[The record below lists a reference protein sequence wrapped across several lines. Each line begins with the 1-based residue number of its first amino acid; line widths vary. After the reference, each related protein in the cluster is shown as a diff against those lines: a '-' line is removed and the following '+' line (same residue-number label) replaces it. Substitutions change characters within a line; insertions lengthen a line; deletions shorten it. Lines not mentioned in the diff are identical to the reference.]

1 MSKEATGE
9 NGAVLGSGEYWNRV
23 NRAAFFGT
31 LMQRP
36 SETNYH
42 ETLREMGNRAGA
54 AVEEIYDDLQEHINV
69 IRNISSDRRSALA
82 KQVQSLYDVCRMS
95 RSFCSHSSDC
105 IEILNLSSF
114 YLPGSSFR
122 DDRAIQ
128 TAIQKIKSCS
138 DFFTSE
144 CLDLLQKAVDW
155 SISFAAGSD
164 ARKTAFPQDISQG
177 KDKEFLRDVLNT
189 YRSNNESADLRG
201 RCGYSIGSR
210 EYLNYVE
217 RKVLLQDLPA
227 IYSDD
232 YDGGIK
238 DSLEDIAR
246 QLQRDLSQNER
257 ENNYITDDTARNLRA
272 AVSELEHCGISTGI
286 SDSMIE
292 RLAWFVS
299 GDAAKIRQLQQRF
312 NELNLGGR
320 LLEDGGYGEKTE
332 KAVADFMQQL
342 LHGSVPT
349 LTWVDPLQSSLT
361 GITSAKISGLGI
373 SALWDFSKRSANQNK
388 GIIVFRADAPHGRF
402 NYPHINTVE
411 GRSIKSGKYNPSEF
425 QRANLN
431 AWNHTQISDDA
442 YRVLKDFDGAAKKV
456 RVAGKILLVTGAA
469 LDVLELYQTVEGD
482 LHDADRKIGKKTYSV
497 VAGIGGSW
505 GLGALGAKGGAA
517 AGAAIGT
524 AIMPGVGTAIG
535 GAVGGLVL
543 GIAGSYGG
551 NALGRWVVDITAME

>member
-9 NGAVLGSGEYWNRV
+9 NGAVLGSSDYWNRV
-23 NRAAFFGT
+23 NRATFFGT

-42 ETLREMGNRAGA
+42 ETLREVGNRAGA

-95 RSFCSHSSDC
+95 GSFCSHSSDC
-105 IEILNLSSF
+105 IGILNLSSF
-114 YLPGSSFR
+114 YLPGSSLR
-122 DDRAIQ
+122 DDRAVQ
-128 TAIQKIKSCS
+128 TAIQKIKNCS
-138 DFFTSE
+138 DFFASE

-164 ARKTAFPQDISQG
+164 ARKTAFLQDISQG

-189 YRSNNESADLRG
+189 YRSNNESVDLRG

-238 DSLEDIAR
+238 GSLEDIAR

-272 AVSELEHCGISTGI
+272 AVSELEHCGIITGI

-292 RLAWFVS
+292 RLAWLVGGQQDTLRIISCFACCSVVN
-299 GDAAKIRQLQQRF
+299 GKNGTGRRQQKQLQILCSNCYMALFQP
-312 NELNLGGR
+312 
-320 LLEDGGYGEKTE
+320 
-332 KAVADFMQQL
+332 
-342 LHGSVPT
+342 LHGSIRSKA
-349 LTWVDPLQSSLT
+349 LLQELHRQKFQDWV
-361 GITSAKISGLGI
+361 
-373 SALWDFSKRSANQNK
+373 
-388 GIIVFRADAPHGRF
+388 
-402 NYPHINTVE
+402 YPHSGIFLKEVQIRIRGSLFSEQINRMVV
-411 GRSIKSGKYNPSEF
+411 SIILISIRLRDEASKAESTIH
-425 QRANLN
+425 LN
-431 AWNHTQISDDA
+431 FSVQI
-442 YRVLKDFDGAAKKV
+442 
-456 RVAGKILLVTGAA
+456 
-469 LDVLELYQTVEGD
+469 
-482 LHDADRKIGKKTYSV
+482 
-497 VAGIGGSW
+497 
-505 GLGALGAKGGAA
+505 
-517 AGAAIGT
+517 
-524 AIMPGVGTAIG
+524 
-535 GAVGGLVL
+535 
-543 GIAGSYGG
+543 
-551 NALGRWVVDITAME
+551 

>member
-9 NGAVLGSGEYWNRV
+9 NGAVLGSSDYWNRV
-23 NRAAFFGT
+23 NRATFFGT

-42 ETLREMGNRAGA
+42 ETLREVGNRAGA

-95 RSFCSHSSDC
+95 GSFCSHSSDC
-105 IEILNLSSF
+105 IGILNLSSF
-114 YLPGSSFR
+114 YLPGSSLR
-122 DDRAIQ
+122 DDRAVQ
-128 TAIQKIKSCS
+128 TAIQQIKNCS
-138 DFFTSE
+138 DFFASE

-155 SISFAAGSD
+155 SIPFAAGSD
-164 ARKTAFPQDISQG
+164 ARKTAFLQDISQG

-292 RLAWFVS
+292 RLAWFVG

-320 LLEDGGYGEKTE
+320 LLEDGVYGKKTDGARE
-332 KAVADFMQQL
+332 SFLDELARGTF
-342 LHGSVPT
+342 PT
-349 LTWVDPLQSSLT
+349 LAWLDPLQSSWT
-361 GITSAKISGLGI
+361 GIRAATKITRDGRN
-373 SALWDFSKRSANQNK
+373 FSRLVSSESNMPL
-388 GIIVFRADAPHGRF
+388 FRADLHPYKG
-402 NYPHINTVE
+402 NTSYYHINVDALPDA
-411 GRSIKSGKYNPSEF
+411 S
-425 QRANLN
+425 
-431 AWNHTQISDDA
+431 AWQKRLASKLDHAEISKEA
-442 YRVLKDFDGAAKKV
+442 YDILKDFQHSAKVV
-456 RVAGKILLVTGAA
+456 RIAGRVLLVAGAA
-469 LDVLELYQTVEGD
+469 LDALELCNVIDGD
-482 LHDADRKIGKKTYSV
+482 LHDADQKIGKKTYST
-497 VAGIGGSW
+497 AASIGGSW
-505 GLGALGAKGGAA
+505 AGGALGAKGGAL

-524 AIMPGVGTAIG
+524 AILPGLGT
-535 GAVGGLVL
+535 AVGGIAGGLIL
-543 GIAGSYGG
+543 GVAGSYAGSS
-551 NALGRWVVDITAME
+551 LGKWVIDITDVGE

>member
-1 MSKEATGE
+1 
-9 NGAVLGSGEYWNRV
+9 
-23 NRAAFFGT
+23 
-31 LMQRP
+31 MQRP

-42 ETLREMGNRAGA
+42 ETLREVGNRAGA

-95 RSFCSHSSDC
+95 GSFCSHSSDC
-105 IEILNLSSF
+105 IGILNLSSF
-114 YLPGSSFR
+114 YLPGSSLR
-122 DDRAIQ
+122 DDRAVQ
-128 TAIQKIKSCS
+128 TAIQKIKNCS
-138 DFFTSE
+138 DFFASE

-164 ARKTAFPQDISQG
+164 ARKTAFLQDISQG

-238 DSLEDIAR
+238 GSLEDIAR

-292 RLAWFVS
+292 RLAWFVG

-320 LLEDGGYGEKTE
+320 LLEDGVYGKR
-332 KAVADFMQQL
+332 
-342 LHGSVPT
+342 
-349 LTWVDPLQSSLT
+349 LTVL
-361 GITSAKISGLGI
+361 
-373 SALWDFSKRSANQNK
+373 
-388 GIIVFRADAPHGRF
+388 VRAF
-402 NYPHINTVE
+402 WMN
-411 GRSIKSGKYNPSEF
+411 
-425 QRANLN
+425 
-431 AWNHTQISDDA
+431 
-442 YRVLKDFDGAAKKV
+442 
-456 RVAGKILLVTGAA
+456 
-469 LDVLELYQTVEGD
+469 
-482 LHDADRKIGKKTYSV
+482 
-497 VAGIGGSW
+497 
-505 GLGALGAKGGAA
+505 
-517 AGAAIGT
+517 
-524 AIMPGVGTAIG
+524 
-535 GAVGGLVL
+535 
-543 GIAGSYGG
+543 
-551 NALGRWVVDITAME
+551 

>member
-9 NGAVLGSGEYWNRV
+9 NGAVLGSSEYWNRV
-23 NRAAFFGT
+23 NRATFFGR

-42 ETLREMGNRAGA
+42 ETLRKVGNRAGT
-54 AVEEIYDDLQEHINV
+54 AVEEIYDDLQEHIHS
-69 IRNISSDRRSALA
+69 IRDISADRRGALA

-95 RSFCSHSSDC
+95 GSFCSHSSDC
-105 IEILNLSSF
+105 IGILNLSSF

-122 DDRAIQ
+122 DEWAIQ
-128 TAIQKIKSCS
+128 TAIQKIKSCP
-138 DFFTSE
+138 DFFASE

-164 ARKTAFPQDISQG
+164 ARKAAFLQDISQG
-177 KDKEFLRDVLNT
+177 KDKEFLRDVLST
-189 YRSNNESADLRG
+189 YRGNNESVDLRG

-257 ENNYITDDTARNLRA
+257 ENNYITDDTAHNLRA
-272 AVSELEHCGISTGI
+272 AVSELERCGISTGI

-292 RLAWFVS
+292 RLAWFVG
-299 GDAAKIRQLQQRF
+299 GDAAKIRQLQKRL
-312 NELNLGGR
+312 NELNLGGQ
-320 LLEDGGYGEKTE
+320 LLEDGVYGEKTE

-361 GITSAKISGLGI
+361 GITSAKISGSNI

-388 GIIVFRADAPHGRF
+388 GIIVFRVDEPHGSF

-431 AWNHTQISDDA
+431 ALNHTEISDDA
-442 YRVLKDFDGAAKKV
+442 YRVLKDFGGVAKKV
-456 RVAGKILLVTGAA
+456 RVAGKILLVAGAA
-469 LDVLELYQTVEGD
+469 LDALELYQTIEGD
-482 LHDADRKIGKKTYSV
+482 LHDADRKIGKETYAA

-551 NALGRWVVDITAME
+551 DALGRWVVDITVTE

>member
-9 NGAVLGSGEYWNRV
+9 NGAVLGSSDYWNRV
-23 NRAAFFGT
+23 NRATFFGT

-42 ETLREMGNRAGA
+42 ETLREVGNRAGA

-95 RSFCSHSSDC
+95 GSFCSHSSDC
-105 IEILNLSSF
+105 IGILNLSSF
-114 YLPGSSFR
+114 YLPGSSLR
-122 DDRAIQ
+122 DDRAVQ
-128 TAIQKIKSCS
+128 TAIQKIKNCS
-138 DFFTSE
+138 DFFASE

-164 ARKTAFPQDISQG
+164 ARKTAFLQDISQG

-238 DSLEDIAR
+238 GSLEDIAR

-292 RLAWFVS
+292 RLAWFVG
-299 GDAAKIRQLQQRF
+299 GDAAKIRQLQQRL
-312 NELNLGGR
+312 NELHLGGR
-320 LLEDGGYGEKTE
+320 LLEDGVYGEKVPFQLWHGLTRS
-332 KAVADFMQQL
+332 KAVGREFGLQPKSQEMGGIFHALYPLKVICHFS
-342 LHGSVPT
+342 GPIYTPT
-349 LTWVDPLQSSLT
+349 
-361 GITSAKISGLGI
+361 
-373 SALWDFSKRSANQNK
+373 K
-388 GIIVFRADAPHGRF
+388 GIQAITISMWMLSQMLRRGRKGLHPNWIIPRF
-402 NYPHINTVE
+402 P
-411 GRSIKSGKYNPSEF
+411 KKPM
-425 QRANLN
+425 
-431 AWNHTQISDDA
+431 IS
-442 YRVLKDFDGAAKKV
+442 
-456 RVAGKILLVTGAA
+456 
-469 LDVLELYQTVEGD
+469 
-482 LHDADRKIGKKTYSV
+482 
-497 VAGIGGSW
+497 
-505 GLGALGAKGGAA
+505 
-517 AGAAIGT
+517 
-524 AIMPGVGTAIG
+524 
-535 GAVGGLVL
+535 
-543 GIAGSYGG
+543 
-551 NALGRWVVDITAME
+551 

>member
-1 MSKEATGE
+1 
-9 NGAVLGSGEYWNRV
+9 
-23 NRAAFFGT
+23 
-31 LMQRP
+31 
-36 SETNYH
+36 
-42 ETLREMGNRAGA
+42 
-54 AVEEIYDDLQEHINV
+54 
-69 IRNISSDRRSALA
+69 
-82 KQVQSLYDVCRMS
+82 MS

-128 TAIQKIKSCS
+128 TAIQKIKSGS

-164 ARKTAFPQDISQG
+164 ARKTAFLQDISQG

-189 YRSNNESADLRG
+189 YRSNNKSADLRG

-292 RLAWFVS
+292 RLAW
-299 GDAAKIRQLQQRF
+299 L
-312 NELNLGGR
+312 
-320 LLEDGGYGEKTE
+320 
-332 KAVADFMQQL
+332 
-342 LHGSVPT
+342 
-349 LTWVDPLQSSLT
+349 DPLQSSWT
-361 GITSAKISGLGI
+361 GIRAATKITRDGRN
-373 SALWDFSKRSANQNK
+373 FSRLVSSESNMPL
-388 GIIVFRADAPHGRF
+388 FRADLHPYKG
-402 NYPHINTVE
+402 NTSYYHINVDALPDA
-411 GRSIKSGKYNPSEF
+411 S
-425 QRANLN
+425 
-431 AWNHTQISDDA
+431 AWQKRLASQLDHTEISKEA
-442 YRVLKDFDGAAKKV
+442 Y
-456 RVAGKILLVTGAA
+456 
-469 LDVLELYQTVEGD
+469 DV
-482 LHDADRKIGKKTYSV
+482 
-497 VAGIGGSW
+497 
-505 GLGALGAKGGAA
+505 
-517 AGAAIGT
+517 
-524 AIMPGVGTAIG
+524 
-535 GAVGGLVL
+535 
-543 GIAGSYGG
+543 
-551 NALGRWVVDITAME
+551 

>member
-95 RSFCSHSSDC
+95 GSFCSHSSDC
-105 IEILNLSSF
+105 IGILNLSSF
-114 YLPGSSFR
+114 YLPGSSLR
-122 DDRAIQ
+122 DDRAVQ
-128 TAIQKIKSCS
+128 TAIQKIKNCS
-138 DFFTSE
+138 DFFASE

-164 ARKTAFPQDISQG
+164 ARKTAFLQDISQG

-210 EYLNYVE
+210 EYLNYAE
-217 RKVLLQDLPA
+217 RKVPLQDLPA
-227 IYSDD
+227 ICSDD

-238 DSLEDIAR
+238 GSLEDIVR

-257 ENNYITDDTARNLRA
+257 ENNYITDDTARNLHA

-292 RLAWFVS
+292 RLAWFV
-299 GDAAKIRQLQQRF
+299 GGNAARTRRI
-312 NELNLGGR
+312 E
-320 LLEDGGYGEKTE
+320 
-332 KAVADFMQQL
+332 
-342 LHGSVPT
+342 
-349 LTWVDPLQSSLT
+349 
-361 GITSAKISGLGI
+361 
-373 SALWDFSKRSANQNK
+373 
-388 GIIVFRADAPHGRF
+388 FRR
-402 NYPHINTVE
+402 
-411 GRSIKSGKYNPSEF
+411 
-425 QRANLN
+425 
-431 AWNHTQISDDA
+431 
-442 YRVLKDFDGAAKKV
+442 
-456 RVAGKILLVTGAA
+456 
-469 LDVLELYQTVEGD
+469 
-482 LHDADRKIGKKTYSV
+482 
-497 VAGIGGSW
+497 
-505 GLGALGAKGGAA
+505 AA
-517 AGAAIGT
+517 AG
-524 AIMPGVGTAIG
+524 
-535 GAVGGLVL
+535 
-543 GIAGSYGG
+543 
-551 NALGRWVVDITAME
+551 GRSLRKKD

>member
-1 MSKEATGE
+1 MEPRKP
-9 NGAVLGSGEYWNRV
+9 RH
-23 NRAAFFGT
+23 FFWQ

-42 ETLREMGNRAGA
+42 ETLREVGNRAGA

-95 RSFCSHSSDC
+95 GSFCSHSSDC
-105 IEILNLSSF
+105 IGILNLSSF
-114 YLPGSSFR
+114 YLPGSSLR
-122 DDRAIQ
+122 DDRAVQ
-128 TAIQKIKSCS
+128 TAIQKIKNCS
-138 DFFTSE
+138 DFFASE

-164 ARKTAFPQDISQG
+164 ARKTAFLQDISQG

-201 RCGYSIGSR
+201 HCGYSIGSR

-238 DSLEDIAR
+238 GSLEDIVR

-292 RLAWFVS
+292 RLAWFVG

-320 LLEDGGYGEKTE
+320 LLEDGVYGKR
-332 KAVADFMQQL
+332 
-342 LHGSVPT
+342 
-349 LTWVDPLQSSLT
+349 LTVL
-361 GITSAKISGLGI
+361 
-373 SALWDFSKRSANQNK
+373 
-388 GIIVFRADAPHGRF
+388 VRAF
-402 NYPHINTVE
+402 WMN
-411 GRSIKSGKYNPSEF
+411 
-425 QRANLN
+425 
-431 AWNHTQISDDA
+431 
-442 YRVLKDFDGAAKKV
+442 
-456 RVAGKILLVTGAA
+456 
-469 LDVLELYQTVEGD
+469 
-482 LHDADRKIGKKTYSV
+482 
-497 VAGIGGSW
+497 
-505 GLGALGAKGGAA
+505 
-517 AGAAIGT
+517 
-524 AIMPGVGTAIG
+524 
-535 GAVGGLVL
+535 
-543 GIAGSYGG
+543 
-551 NALGRWVVDITAME
+551 